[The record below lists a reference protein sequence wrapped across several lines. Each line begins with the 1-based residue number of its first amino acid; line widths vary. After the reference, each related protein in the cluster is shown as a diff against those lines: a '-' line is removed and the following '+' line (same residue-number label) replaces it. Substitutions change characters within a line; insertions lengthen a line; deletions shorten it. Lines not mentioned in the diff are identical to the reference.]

1 MRHLKNRDLFL
12 NEQTYGDLIQMM
24 INAGSGK
31 IKTTWDPDGSM
42 GTASAPAS
50 ADAKKVYAEIEKA
63 MDRHGITSKNARAAI
78 QGVIGKESGWTHLE
92 ETNYSGTP
100 NDRIRSVFGKRVSGL
115 TDGQLTALKSNN
127 TKFWD
132 RVYGVDDPTG
142 NGRKY
147 GNTMPGDGEKYKGR
161 GVNGLTFKSN
171 YQAYNE
177 VLQRNG
183 KLKRSVDIVANPQL
197 LSTDPEV
204 AAEVAVLFFLEGAKS
219 PLMRSKYGTNDIN
232 SLPDLRTA
240 VTAITNI
247 NAGLGSN
254 LTGTV
259 STEGLSKAM
268 ATAQKIESG
277 QITVA

>member
-1 MRHLKNRDLFL
+1 MKHLKNRDLFL

-31 IKTTWDPDGSM
+31 IGNLLDPSGASGS
-42 GTASAPAS
+42 ASAPVT

-63 MDRHGITSKNARAAI
+63 MDRHGITNKNARSAI

-92 ETNYSGTP
+92 ETNYSGTS
-100 NDRIRSVFGKRVSGL
+100 NDRIKSVFGKRVSSL
-115 TDGQLTALKSNN
+115 SDGELTALKSNS

-142 NGRKY
+142 TGRKY

-177 VLQRNG
+177 VLQRDG
-183 KLKRSVDIVANPQL
+183 KLQRSVDIVANPQL
-197 LSTDPEV
+197 LSSDPEV

-219 PLMRSKYGTNDIN
+219 PLMRSKYGTNDLN
-232 SLPDLRTA
+232 ALPDLKTA
-240 VTAITNI
+240 VTAMTNI
-247 NAGLGSN
+247 NAGLGSD
-254 LTGTV
+254 LSGTV
-259 STEGLSKAM
+259 GTEGLARAM
-268 ATAQKIESG
+268 ATSQKIDSG
-277 QITVA
+277 QISVA